1 MRRWLAV
8 VALAVGVGLAAC
20 EASDDSEP
28 GAKQPPERISASEL
42 EPCGK
47 VPEPEGF
54 RCGSIEVPFERS
66 DPSYGKTEI
75 AFALRTRDRRDRP
88 PLGTIFAQEGGPG
101 YASTGTANAYT
112 KLFGGLL
119 ERYDLVLV
127 DMRGT
132 GFSDPIECPDLQ
144 KGLGPEWIALPECA
158 RRLGKRFISYR
169 TSAGADDLNDVRR
182 ALGLRKI
189 ILYGDSYGTF
199 FGQSYGFRHGDTLSA
214 LVLDSAYPT
223 RGESAW
229 YPSLIETGN
238 VALELACKRSPEC
251 PPGAARRLEKLV
263 DYLRET
269 GRTVEPLLGAFAG
282 ATYGTPDSYLEI
294 DEAGSK
300 LVDGNAKPWNELVA
314 EAIKPTSGDPLEYVR
329 AAEMAVSCND
339 YPLIW
344 DRDSPQRERHRQ
356 LERAIRNHDPDTFA
370 PFTPRE
376 VGLSVNFGYQ
386 YCLTWPRPT
395 EVYEPPISPGQEPTR
410 APVLVVSG
418 EMDNLTTPDEGRMV
432 ADEFPNSELFIAR
445 NAGHVNA
452 LYYRD
457 QEAASEVRRFIRRNT
472 PE

>member
-1 MRRWLAV
+1 LAI
-8 VALAVGVGLAAC
+8 AGC
-20 EASDDSEP
+20 STDDDP
-28 GAKQPPERISASEL
+28 GRGPDAPERISVAEL

-66 DPSYGKTEI
+66 DPSYGTTRI
-75 AFALRTRDRRDRP
+75 AFAYRRRDRADLP
-88 PLGTIFAQEGGPG
+88 ALGTIFAQEGGPG
-101 YASTGTANAYT
+101 YASTGTANAYM
-112 KLFGGLL
+112 KMFGDTL
-119 ERYDLVLV
+119 ERHDLVLV

-132 GFSDPIECPDLQ
+132 GLSDRIHCPDVQ
-144 KGLGPEWIALPECA
+144 KGIGPEWITLPECA

-182 ALGLRKI
+182 ALGLKKI

-199 FGQSYGFRHGDTLSA
+199 FGQSYGFRHGDTLDA
-214 LVLDSAYPT
+214 LILDSAYPT
-223 RGESAW
+223 RNESAW

-238 VALELACKRSPEC
+238 EAMELACRRSPDC
-251 PPGAARRLEKLV
+251 PPGVTERIEKLA

-282 ATYGTPDSYLEI
+282 ATYGTPESYLEV
-294 DEAGSK
+294 DEAGRK
-300 LVDGNAKPWNELVA
+300 LRAGNAKPWNELTA
-314 EAIKPTSGDPLEYVR
+314 EAIKPTSGDPLEYVF
-329 AAEMAVSCND
+329 ALEMAVSCND

-344 DRDSPQRERHRQ
+344 DKASPRAEREEQ

-376 VGLSVNFGYQ
+376 IALSVNFGYQ
-386 YCLTWPRPT
+386 YCLTWPQPT
-395 EVYEPPISPGQEPTR
+395 DLYEPPIPPGAKPTE

-432 ADEFPNSELFIAR
+432 ADEFPNSELHIAR

-457 QEAASEVRRFIRRNT
+457 GDAAAAVRRFVRELN
-472 PE
+472 E